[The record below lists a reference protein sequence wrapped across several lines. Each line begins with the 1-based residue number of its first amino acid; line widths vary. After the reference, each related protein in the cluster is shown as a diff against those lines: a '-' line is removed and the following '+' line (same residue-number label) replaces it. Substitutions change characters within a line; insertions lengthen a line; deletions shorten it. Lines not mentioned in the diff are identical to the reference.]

1 MKKTILLLLL
11 VNVLS
16 AQETT
21 TRKDSLKGGLRFE
34 RTCFDVLHYD
44 LNIKINPAEK
54 TIVGYNEITFKVLLK
69 TTKMQLDLF
78 ENMQIESIILN
89 SKKLN

>member
-1 MKKTILLLLL
+1 MKKIILLLLL

-21 TRKDSLKGGLRFE
+21 TRKDTLKGGLRFE

-44 LNIKINPAEK
+44 LNIKINPDE
-54 TIVGYNEITFKVLLK
+54 
-69 TTKMQLDLF
+69 
-78 ENMQIESIILN
+78 
-89 SKKLN
+89 

>member
-34 RTCFDVLHYD
+34 RTCFDVLRYD
-44 LNIKINPAEK
+44 LNIKINPDEK
-54 TIVGYNEITFKVLLK
+54 TIVGYNEITFKVIQLRRTLGLPDLK
-69 TTKMQLDLF
+69 YYNYTNLF
-78 ENMQIESIILN
+78 TLFDT
-89 SKKLN
+89 